1 MPAFRTH
8 ASFML
13 VVVGILLFAQPA
25 RTDQHDVMEG
35 WLWGILWQYMETEQ
49 PPAADP
55 RYPVFLS
62 DVESQRQLGLLEAN
76 YGPYRGEPELP
87 NKCFY
92 YGDGGNLISLS
103 DEFLDAYVSRGFSKE
118 TLCMGLLSGI
128 QFNPETGQRLATVVM
143 VDLKEVQSPDYFGE
157 PGPITEEI
165 PVELPDCFRRGLPLV
180 DCRFAYHP
188 ITGVPLKA
196 DDTDRIAEAGRR
208 ALAAGRELISAG
220 NYSRPCTEEDAARPV
235 EDESCYTTGSEAIRG
250 YLPWEYRVNALH
262 PAMVPLGG
270 FYRFEPAFD
279 EGFAYAIMADGAAG
293 PSASME
299 SVDLVLSGKNRAT
312 RASLDALIVVARDR

>member
-1 MPAFRTH
+1 M
-8 ASFML
+8 
-13 VVVGILLFAQPA
+13 
-25 RTDQHDVMEG
+25 MEG

-62 DVESQRQLGLLEAN
+62 DIESQRQLGLLEAN

-92 YGDGGNLISLS
+92 YGDGGNLISVS
-103 DEFLDAYVSRGFSKE
+103 DDFLDAYVSRGFSKE
-118 TLCMGLLSGI
+118 TMCMGLLSGI
-128 QFNPETGQRLATVVM
+128 RFNPETGQRLATVVM

-165 PVELPDCFRRGLPLV
+165 PVELPGCFHRGLPLV
-180 DCRFAYHP
+180 DCRFAHHP
-188 ITGVPLKA
+188 ITGAPMKPA
-196 DDTDRIAEAGRR
+196 DTDRIAEAGAK
-208 ALAAGRELISAG
+208 ALAAGRKLIAEG
-220 NYSRPCTEEDAARPV
+220 KYSRPCAAGDAARPL
-235 EDESCYTTGSEAIRG
+235 EDESCYTTGSEGVRG

-262 PAMVPLGG
+262 PQMVPLGG
-270 FYRFEPAFD
+270 FYRFDPAFS

-293 PSASME
+293 PSASMD
-299 SVDLVLSGKNRAT
+299 SVNLVLSGKNRAT
-312 RASLDALIVVARDR
+312 SASLNALIVAARDR